1 MKVSRN
7 TFLIGFFVFILG
19 ATGIVYSNFWNNG
32 FHLDDY
38 HTIET
43 NLFIRTLNNIALI
56 FTDVKTFSNI
66 PANAS
71 WRPLVTLSSAIDY
84 KVGGG
89 LNVWAFHLS
98 MFVFFWVQLIFM
110 FFIYEKLLKKSF
122 DAVVPT
128 VLAAL
133 GVAWYA
139 VHPVCAETLNYV
151 IARSDSLSTFFMLLA
166 FWLYMKKGAYA
177 KYCLYLIPLALGAM
191 AKPTALM
198 FFPIVLVYEV
208 LFNENKNLFNP
219 QSYFSKN
226 VLRVALPTGLFFVGM
241 YALMRKME
249 AGTFNPG
256 GDSLFKY
263 VITQPFV
270 YAHYFQ
276 QFFYPAQ
283 LSAQSDFT
291 VFESLADPKAVL
303 GSVFLGLLIF
313 TIYKTQ
319 FNIKTKPIAFGLSF
333 FLCAL
338 IPTTFVPLAEVT
350 NDHRMFFP
358 FVGFVLAFITAAY
371 LLYERYSKNNISP
384 KILIGVALLCLGLY
398 GYGTYQRNKIWL
410 DEETLWKDAIAKSPK
425 NGLGWINYGLTFLNN
440 RDFKGAEPY
449 FLRALEILPQYA
461 PVHTN
466 LGITYQNLGQIEK
479 AQDYFKKSIETKFR
493 QPSTHFFF
501 ARFKYQIGEVDEC
514 IKHLYECIE
523 EAPGDIRARE
533 LLIEVLFE
541 KERFEE
547 VSKMCTET
555 LELLPDNQQAQT
567 YQKMIVGK
575 KTKIEALEDAVKTT
589 NDIEVVLD
597 LSLAY
602 YDEGEYEKCI
612 EACQKMLTMDANYE
626 KAYNNMCSSYNALK
640 QYDKA
645 VEACTKAIAIKPDYT
660 LAKNNLELARKR
672 GK

>member
-1 MKVSRN
+1 MKTSRN
-7 TFLIGFFVFILG
+7 TLLIVFSIFILG
-19 ATGIVYSNFWNNG
+19 ATGLVYSNFWNNG
-32 FHLDDY
+32 FHLDDF
-38 HTIET
+38 HTIEE
-43 NLFIRTLNNIALI
+43 NLFIRTLSNMGLI

-84 KVGGG
+84 KIGGG
-89 LNVWAFHLS
+89 LNPWAFHLS
-98 MFVFFWVQLIFM
+98 MFVFFLMQLILM
-110 FFIYEKLLKKSF
+110 LFFYEKLLKKSF
-122 DAVVPT
+122 EPIVPT
-128 VLAAL
+128 ILAGL

-139 VHPVCAETLNYV
+139 VHPVCAETLNYI

-208 LFNENKNLFNP
+208 LFNENKNIFNP

-226 VLRVALPTGLFFVGM
+226 VLRVALPTGLFFVAT
-241 YALMRKME
+241 YALMKKME

-256 GDSLFKY
+256 GGSLVKY
-263 VITQPFV
+263 VMTQPFV
-270 YAHYFQ
+270 YAHYIQ
-276 QFFYPAQ
+276 QFFYPSQ
-283 LSAQSDFT
+283 LSAQSDFA
-291 VFESLADPKAVL
+291 VFQSLTNPKAIL
-303 GSVFLGLLIF
+303 GFIFLGLLIF

-319 FNIKTKPIAFGLSF
+319 FNVKTKPIAFGLSF

-358 FVGFVLAFITAAY
+358 FVGFVLAFTTAVY
-371 LLYERYSKNNISP
+371 WLYERYFQNSLSP
-384 KILIGVALLCLGLY
+384 KMLIGAALFCLGLY
-398 GYGTYQRNKIWL
+398 GYGTYERNKIWL
-410 DEETLWKDAIAKSPK
+410 NEKTLWKDTIEKSPK
-425 NGLGWINYGLTFLNN
+425 NGLGWINYGLTFLENK
-440 RDFKGAEPY
+440 DFKGAEQY
-449 FLRALEILPQYA
+449 FLRALEILPEYA

-466 LGITYQNLGQIEK
+466 LGITYQNLGQKDK
-479 AQDYFKKSIETKFR
+479 AQDYFRRSIETKFR

-501 ARFKYQIGEVDEC
+501 ARFKYQMGESEEC
-514 IKHLYECIE
+514 IKHLYQCIE
-523 EAPGDIRARE
+523 EAPGDLRARE
-533 LLIEVLFE
+533 MLIEIFFE
-541 KERFEE
+541 KERFGEMA
-547 VSKMCTET
+547 KICDET
-555 LELLPDNQQAQT
+555 LKLLPNNKLAQAHL
-567 YQKMIVGK
+567 KMIVGK
-575 KTKIEALEDAVKTT
+575 KSRIEALEDAVKTT
-589 NDIEVVLD
+589 TDIEVVLN

-602 YDEGEYEKCI
+602 YHEGRYEKCI
-612 EACQKMLTMDANYE
+612 EACQKMITMDANYE

-645 VEACTKAIAIKPDYT
+645 IEACTKAIAINPDYK
-660 LAKNNLELARKR
+660 LAKNNLELAQKR